1 MRNWQ
6 GVSET
11 LIFLLLFG
19 SASVIGSIGI
29 LANQNQDIHNCQLS
43 ANNQG
48 CSLNRPVDIA
58 TTEKSTSFQFV
69 YDRSTDTMRLIKV
82 KY

>member
-6 GVSET
+6 GLSAT
-11 LIFLLLFG
+11 IIFLLFFG

-29 LANQNQDIHNCQLS
+29 LANQNQDTHNCQLS

-48 CSLNRPVDIA
+48 CSLNRPIDIA
-58 TTEKSTSFQFV
+58 TTEKSTSFQFI

-82 KY
+82 NY